1 MDLVVRWLLG
11 CCGLLSAQCSFVGV
25 RRLRG
30 LWSIICGG
38 YIIIS
43 GERHEGKENSGAVE
57 FYWCCCYCGDTYSQA
72 PPASQQQLLI
82 TFYLYTDICVKVYN
96 SSSGSSRRDRDYCPA
111 QEENLKGQPTTTTTT
126 TINARHSN

>member
-1 MDLVVRWLLG
+1 MDLVVRWL
-11 CCGLLSAQCSFVGV
+11 CSFVGV

-38 YIIIS
+38 YIIIIS

-96 SSSGSSRRDRDYCPA
+96 SSSSSRRDRDYCPA

-126 TINARHSN
+126 TTINARHSN